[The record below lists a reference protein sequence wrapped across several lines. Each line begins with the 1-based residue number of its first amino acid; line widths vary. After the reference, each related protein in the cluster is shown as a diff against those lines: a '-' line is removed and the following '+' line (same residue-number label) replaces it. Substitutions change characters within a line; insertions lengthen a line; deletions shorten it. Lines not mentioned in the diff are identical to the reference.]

1 MAEEIKQ
8 VFIIDGSQALAEIS
22 RLNKSFATLDTNLKK
37 NSGAMGRLGKAAT
50 TGAVGVQKISISFQ
64 TLARIVSTQVIVRA
78 MSRISVALKSS
89 VQDAIDFEKQV
100 AEIST
105 ISAVKNLDQ
114 LKEQVRGLSDAFNR
128 DLGDVGKGLYQV
140 ISNQIADAGEATEFL
155 TSALKFSKVAVTDT
169 NDSVNLLA
177 GVINAYGLEVSD
189 ADTVS
194 AKLFKTIELGR
205 TTGPELANSLGR
217 VIPVAAQLGIRLE
230 EVSAAIADVTLTGVK
245 TNEAVTQLRGLLTSL
260 LKPTTAMKEAMQEL
274 GFSTGEEIIAA
285 LGLQGAF
292 KALVG
297 TTDGTSIALAKL
309 VPRVRGL
316 NALIRIAT
324 DSNSKFAVS
333 LEGLDATGPKRLA
346 DELARVVATD
356 AEQLTNELNQIKNI
370 FTAEFGAAIVEVGNE
385 FIQLTKGAGGLTD
398 AVKSAAAAIIFFGKV
413 AAGTGATLKGV
424 SVVLAKF
431 INLFQDAPLDFRK
444 LSGAAAAFETEINK
458 ALQVSKDSIQE
469 RLNQEQKLSDALD
482 QEIAKRTALLKAA
495 ENKRLN
501 TARTTDKEIITSRK
515 SALAKIVDLVEESAQ
530 EQLGIARKLQQDIVD
545 SESRSTDIK
554 FELANKLFKSSLTQL
569 NPQRQL
575 TKLQSK
581 QNKVISETNRL
592 ISQGGRDEADNQA
605 IENNLRLLDTLNSQ
619 TRSLA
624 EQSGKKRQ
632 IKKSDND
639 LKNTAKLKLKFEES
653 IVKEAEKGQ
662 QVAIDLAG
670 VRRDEAAQ
678 LKKTAKTIT
687 ELSSRFD
694 ADGKLL
700 DDKTFAKQ
708 QRAISKLIPDFEKL
722 AKDAGLTSIEI
733 DSLKLTGSAAK
744 QLSTQVK
751 DALKNTI
758 VDLGR
763 LSVLVD
769 VNVTNADEAAGAIQK
784 LLSRKEI
791 LQPQAKAVK
800 TLEDN
805 LNAALKVAK
814 DKLNPELEKTALAG
828 RGTFAKFAKPDEQ
841 IVEEAG
847 EGRVLQRLQR
857 EDLTDKD
864 RQREKKQIIAL
875 QKQFNAL
882 SSDKKPLEALKALN
896 REVNRLGSQEG
907 ISDVFA
913 TQLGTF
919 QQVLGL
925 VQPDIVKF
933 NEGFKDLGEGAKT
946 VAPELEKINTKLKAI
961 QQTLPDMTDKFTSA
975 LNNTGNVVAQVA
987 SASTTIANNAIQ
999 ASNAAK
1005 IAADAFAK
1013 VSAIN
1018 TKPVDIVT
1026 AANGRRIN
1034 RKFFAHGGRGAD
1046 QISAMLSPGERV
1058 INARSSRNF
1067 ASQLEAI
1074 NAGHR
1079 PVFRENGGT
1088 VNNNITVRD
1097 INVQGGETSKQTARS
1112 IAAELRRE
1120 LRRNASALN

>member
-22 RLNKSFATLDTNLKK
+22 RLNKAFATLDTNLKK
-37 NSGAMGRLGKAAT
+37 NSGAMGRLGKSANQ
-50 TGAVGVQKISISFQ
+50 GAVGVQKISISFQ
-64 TLARIVSTQVIVRA
+64 TLARIVSTQVIIRA
-78 MSRISVALKSS
+78 MSRISIALKAS

-105 ISAVKNLDQ
+105 ISNVKNLDQ
-114 LKEQVRGLSDAFNR
+114 LKTQVRGLSDEFNR

-155 TSALKFSKVAVTDT
+155 TSALKFSKVAVTNT

-230 EVSAAIADVTLTGVK
+230 EVSAAVADITLTGVK

-260 LKPTTAMKEAMQEL
+260 LKPTPAMTEALKEL
-274 GFSTGEEIIAA
+274 GFATGDQALAA
-285 LGLQGAF
+285 LGLVGAF

-316 NALIRIAT
+316 NALIRIAA
-324 DSNSKFAVS
+324 DENSKFAVS

-346 DELARVVATD
+346 DELARITATD
-356 AEQLTNELNQIKNI
+356 AEQLTKELNEIKNI

-385 FIQLTKGAGGLTD
+385 FIQATKGAGGLEDTIK
-398 AVKSAAAAIIFFGKV
+398 ALSATIIFFGKA
-413 AAGTGATLKGV
+413 AAGTGATLRGV
-424 SVVLAKF
+424 SVVVAKF

-444 LSGAAAAFETEINK
+444 LSGAANAFETEIKK
-458 ALQVSKDSIQE
+458 ALQVSKDATQE
-469 RLNQEQKLSDALD
+469 RLNAEQKLSDTLD
-482 QEIAKRTALLKAA
+482 REITKRTALLKAA
-495 ENKRLN
+495 ENRRLN
-501 TARTTDKEIITSRK
+501 VARTTDKEVVASRK
-515 SALAKIVDLVEESAQ
+515 SALAKVVALVAEAAS

-554 FELANKLFKSSLTQL
+554 FELANKLFQSSLTQL
-569 NPQRQL
+569 SPQRQL
-575 TKLQSK
+575 TKLQSQ

-592 ISQGGRDEADNQA
+592 IGKGGRDEADDQA
-605 IENNLRLLDTLNSQ
+605 IENNLRLLDTLNNQ

-632 IKKSDND
+632 IKKSDDD
-639 LKNTAKLKLKFEES
+639 LKNTAKLKLKFEEA
-653 IVKEAEKGQ
+653 IKKEAEKGRQ
-662 QVAIDLAG
+662 IAIDLAG
-670 VRRDEAAQ
+670 VRKDEEAQ
-678 LKKTAKTIT
+678 LKKTAKIIT

-708 QRAISKLIPDFEKL
+708 QRAIAKLIPDFQKL

-733 DSLKLTGSAAK
+733 DSMNLTGNAAK

-751 DALKNTI
+751 DVLKNTV

-769 VNVTNADEAAGAIQK
+769 VNVTNADEAASAIQK
-784 LLSRKEI
+784 LLARKEV

-800 TLEDN
+800 TLKDN

-828 RGTFAKFAKPDEQ
+828 RGTSAKFARPDEQ

-864 RQREKKQIIAL
+864 RQREKQQIIAL

-896 REVNRLGSQEG
+896 REVNRLGVQEG
-907 ISDVFA
+907 VSETFV

-925 VQPDIVKF
+925 IQPDIVKF
-933 NEGFKDLGEGAKT
+933 NEGFKDLGEAAKE
-946 VAPELEKINTKLKAI
+946 APAALEEVNTKLKAI
-961 QQTLPDMTDKFTSA
+961 QQTLPDTTDKFTTA
-975 LNNTGNVVAQVA
+975 LQNTGNVVSQVA

-999 ASNAAK
+999 AANAAK

-1013 VSAIN
+1013 ISAIRTQPDN
-1018 TKPVDIVT
+1018 VIT

-1034 RKFFAHGGRGAD
+1034 PRFFTHGGRGAD

-1074 NAGHR
+1074 NAGHN
-1079 PVFRENGGT
+1079 PVFRDNGGI
-1088 VNNNITVRD
+1088 VNNNITVGD
-1097 INVQGGETSKQTARS
+1097 INVQGGETSQQTARA
-1112 IAAELRRE
+1112 IAQDLRRE